1 MQKFENLSMHG
12 IMATVD
18 LVELIIM
25 EVLEDNNL
33 LSIYLFLI

>member
-1 MQKFENLSMHG
+1 MHG